1 MELLGLSF
9 SHKNTSLDL
18 REKLAFSKDKL
29 SKALID
35 FNNYTKV
42 QESIIFSTCNRTEIY
57 CASKDYEHENIIN
70 WLLEY
75 TGCNLHTK
83 ELGYDVYQNADLV
96 SHLFRV
102 ASGLDSMVIGDSQV
116 LGQLKDAYQVA
127 YENGTVGKKFDKLF
141 QTTFKVAK
149 EVRTKTSLGESSVS
163 LPSVVCS
170 IAEKEINIQNKKASV
185 LVLGAGDTSSKVCNY
200 LDDSWVEKIYI
211 ANRTETNAVNLLDRI
226 SSNIKA
232 KFIPLSKIDE
242 VITKVD
248 VVFSAVANSSNLID
262 NSFNNKE
269 NQPKFDK
276 KCLFFDLSVPR
287 TISSEFSKKHK
298 SVVIY
303 DLDTIQNIISKNL
316 ESRKQSQDLA
326 ELIIDYNKEQYIEWF
341 DSLDALAAL
350 CTFREQAE
358 VLCQDVSKKAQK
370 LLDSGEEPK
379 KVINYSLRLLQNKL
393 LHHPTIN
400 IRKAAKQGNINNL
413 ELLKSIFQ
421 LSE

>member
-18 REKLAFSKDKL
+18 REKLSFSKDKL

-57 CASKDYEHENIIN
+57 CASKNYDSENIIK
-70 WLLEY
+70 WLLDY
-75 TGCNLHTK
+75 TGCDLHSSD
-83 ELGYDVYQNADLV
+83 LGYDVYQDTDLV

-116 LGQLKDAYQVA
+116 LGQLKDAYQIA
-127 YENGTVGKKFDKLF
+127 LENGTVGKKFDKLF

-149 EVRTKTSLGESSVS
+149 EVRTKTSLGENSVS

-170 IAEKEINIQNKKASV
+170 IAEKEFDSSKSKATV
-185 LVLGAGDTSSKVCNY
+185 LILGAGDTSSKIINY
-200 LDDSWVEKIYI
+200 LDTSWVGKIYLS
-211 ANRTETNAVNLLDRI
+211 NRTEKNAQEILKKI
-226 SSNIKA
+226 TSNIETN
-232 KFIPLSKIDE
+232 FIPLSNISE
-242 VITKVD
+242 IITD
-248 VVFSAVANSSNLID
+248 ADIIFSAISNSPNFID
-262 NSFNNKE
+262 NNISQQKSGL
-269 NQPKFDK
+269 KFK
-276 KCLFFDLSVPR
+276 KTCLYFDLSVPR
-287 TISSEFSKKHK
+287 TISLDFAQKNK
-298 SVVIY
+298 SIIVY
-303 DLDTIQNIISKNL
+303 NLDVIQNIINKNI

-326 ELIIDYNKEQYIEWF
+326 ELIIDYNKEQYLEWF
-341 DSLDALAAL
+341 DSLDALSAL

-358 VLCQDVSKKAQK
+358 LLCQDVSKKAQK

-400 IRKAAKQGNINNL
+400 IRKAAKQGNTNNF

>member
-18 REKLAFSKDKL
+18 REKLSFSKDKL
-29 SKALID
+29 SKALKD
-35 FNNYTKV
+35 FNNYAKV

-57 CASKDYEHENIIN
+57 CASKDYNHENILN
-70 WLLEY
+70 WLLSY
-75 TGCNLHTK
+75 TGCDLHSE
-83 ELGYDVYQNADLV
+83 ELGYNVYQDADLV

-127 YENGTVGKKFDKLF
+127 YESGSVGKKFDKLF

-170 IAEKEINIQNKKASV
+170 IAEKEVNKQDKKATV

-200 LDDSWVEKIYI
+200 LDDSWVEKVYI
-211 ANRTETNAVNLLDRI
+211 SNRTESNALNILDRI
-226 SSNIKA
+226 SDNIKA
-232 KFIPLSKIDE
+232 EFIPLSNVDSI
-242 VITKVD
+242 ITKVD
-248 VVFSAVANSSNLID
+248 VVFSAVANSPSLID
-262 NSFNNKE
+262 KSLNIKVNKPIFE
-269 NQPKFDK
+269 KT
-276 KCLFFDLSVPR
+276 CLFFDLSVPR
-287 TISSEFSKKHK
+287 TISSDFGKKHK
-298 SVVIY
+298 SVIIY
-303 DLDTIQNIISKNL
+303 DLDTIQKIINKNL

-358 VLCQDVSKKAQK
+358 LLCQDVSKKAQK

-393 LHHPTIN
+393 LHHPTVN
-400 IRKAAKQGNINNL
+400 IRKAAK
-413 ELLKSIFQ
+413 KR
-421 LSE
+421 